1 MHDIGKYKWVKR
13 ALDKRTPTT
22 KNNETV
28 RTASSHYKG
37 KEILYPTIRMIDG
50 KLKKLS
56 NKSVDG
62 RASEAMQ
69 HALIKGDYIEF
80 VSPNQATAWSK
91 SFSKLINDVRK

>member
-28 RTASSHYKG
+28 RTASSHHKG

-56 NKSVDG
+56 DKK
-62 RASEAMQ
+62 AKQ
-69 HALIKGDYIEF
+69 HALIKGDYIKF

-91 SFSKLINDVRK
+91 SFSKLINDARK